1 MSLGTVIVAINV
13 HDGTRE
19 DVMRYTGLSV
29 AAAVCVLVVTVPTS
43 PHASGTPSQGGRAGA
58 QKPVLSVPGSLQTEH
73 EEIHKAL
80 VEATRAPGRV
90 GAAARELAAILDP
103 HFERENQIALPPLG
117 LLAPLA
123 AGQTP
128 AGLPEALAMADALR
142 KELPRMLEE
151 HKRIRAATEKLRA
164 AARDEKATAHEH
176 FAEALAS
183 HARMEEEILYPAAIL
198 VGDIIRARVTS
209 KK

>member
-1 MSLGTVIVAINV
+1 
-13 HDGTRE
+13 
-19 DVMRYTGLSV
+19 MRYTGLSV
-29 AAAVCVLVVTVPTS
+29 AAAVCVLVVTVPAS
-43 PHASGTPSQGGRAGA
+43 PYASGTPGQRGRAGA
-58 QKPVLSVPGSLQTEH
+58 QKPVLSIPGSLQTEH

-164 AARDEKATAHEH
+164 AARDDKATAHEH

>member
-1 MSLGTVIVAINV
+1 V
-13 HDGTRE
+13 
-19 DVMRYTGLSV
+19 RYTGLTV
-29 AAAVCVLVVTVPTS
+29 AATIGVLAITLAPS
-43 PHASGTPSQGGRAGA
+43 PRASGTPGRDGRAGA
-58 QKPVLSVPGSLQTEH
+58 QKSLIAIPRSLQTEH
-73 EEIHKAL
+73 EEIHEAL

-90 GAAARELAAILDP
+90 GAAAKELAAVLDP

-123 AGQTP
+123 AGETP
-128 AGLPEALAMADALR
+128 ARLQEALAMTDALR

-164 AARDEKATAHEH
+164 AARDEKAAVHEQ
-176 FAEALAS
+176 FAAALAS
-183 HARMEEEILYPAAIL
+183 HARTEEEILYPAAIL
-198 VGDIIRARVTS
+198 VGDIIRARMAQ